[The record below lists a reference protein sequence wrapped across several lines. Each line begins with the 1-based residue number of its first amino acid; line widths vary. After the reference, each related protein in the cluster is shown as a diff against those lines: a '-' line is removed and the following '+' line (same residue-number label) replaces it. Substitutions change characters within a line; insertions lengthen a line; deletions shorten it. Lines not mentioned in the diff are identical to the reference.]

1 MKANETKAAVAAV
14 DSRQEAIAANWPSVN
29 ALAAPLVR
37 ELILQAKSL
46 RLGVERL
53 ENGCVVVDAGIAHRG
68 GLEAGLRIAQICM
81 GGLGRVVLQS
91 SGLARW
97 PSVLSVHCSDPVLA
111 CLGSQ
116 YAGWSL
122 AHGEG
127 KGSFQALGSGPGRAA
142 ACREDLFAELAY
154 RDLAESVC
162 LVLEV
167 DRKPPV
173 EIAAKIARDC
183 GVGPDQVT
191 LILTP
196 TRSLA
201 GTVQVVARVLE
212 VALHKAHA
220 LGFPLHHVVDG
231 TGAAPL
237 PPPAADFLT
246 AMGRTND
253 AILFGGRVQLFV
265 DCDDAQAERLAMN
278 LPSGASKDYGKPFA
292 HVFKDA
298 GNDFY
303 RIDPHLFA
311 PAVVAVTALKSG
323 RTFHAGAL
331 DEGLLESSFGGAD
344 A

>member
-1 MKANETKAAVAAV
+1 MNGAETKPAAIAHP
-14 DSRQEAIAANWPSVN
+14 RQQAIAANWPSVN

-37 ELILQAKSL
+37 ELILQAKAL
-46 RLGVERL
+46 RLNVERL
-53 ENGCVVVDAGIAHRG
+53 ANGCTVVDGGIACRG
-68 GLEAGLRIAQICM
+68 GLAGGLRIAEICM
-81 GGLGRVVLQS
+81 GGLGRVSLQA
-91 SGLARW
+91 SGPSRW
-97 PSVLSVHCSDPVLA
+97 PFQLSVHCSDPVLA

-127 KGSFQALGSGPGRAA
+127 KGGFHALGSGPGRAA
-142 ACREDLFAELAY
+142 ACREDLFAELSY

-167 DRKPPV
+167 DHKPPL
-173 EIAAKIARDC
+173 EIADKIARDC
-183 GVGPDQVT
+183 GVAPGQVT

-201 GTVQVVARVLE
+201 GTVQVVSRVLE

-220 LGFPLHHVVDG
+220 LGFPLHHLVDG
-231 TGAAPL
+231 AGAAPL

-253 AILFGGRVQLFV
+253 AILFGGKVQLFV
-265 DCDDAQAERLAMN
+265 DCDDREAERLATN
-278 LPSGASKDYGKPFA
+278 LPSSVSKDYGKPFA
-292 HVFKDA
+292 LVFKDA
-298 GNDFY
+298 QYDFY

-311 PAVVAVTALKSG
+311 PALVAVTALNSG
-323 RTFHAGAL
+323 RTFHAGAI
-331 DEGLLESSFGGAD
+331 DEKLLEASFGGGD
-344 A
+344 G

>member
-1 MKANETKAAVAAV
+1 MRPTDTHVPPASDPRQAAIGAH
-14 DSRQEAIAANWPSVN
+14 WPSVN
-29 ALAAPLVR
+29 AAAAPLVR
-37 ELILQAKSL
+37 ELVRQAGSL
-46 RLGVERL
+46 RLGVERMDD
-53 ENGCVVVDAGIAHRG
+53 GCLLIDAGIAVRG
-68 GLEAGLRIAQICM
+68 GLEAGLRIADICM
-81 GGLGRVVLQS
+81 GGIGHATLQPSRPGRWSAQV
-91 SGLARW
+91 
-97 PSVLSVHCSDPVLA
+97 SVHCSDPVLA

-122 AHGEG
+122 SHGEG
-127 KGSFQALGSGPGRAA
+127 KGGFSALGSGPARAA
-142 ACREDLFAELAY
+142 ACREDLFAELGY
-154 RDLAESVC
+154 RDIAEAVC

-167 DRKPPV
+167 DKKPPA
-173 EIAAKIARDC
+173 EIASKVAHDC
-183 GVGPDQVT
+183 GVAQDQLT

-231 TGAAPL
+231 VGAAPL
-237 PPPAADFLT
+237 PPPAANFLK

-265 DCDDAQAERLAMN
+265 DCDDDDAEQLARQ
-278 LPSGASKDYGKPFA
+278 LPSGNSRDYGKPFA
-292 HVFKDA
+292 RVFEEA

-311 PAVVAVTALKSG
+311 PASVAVSALKSG
-323 RTFHAGAL
+323 RTFHAGAIDEPLL
-331 DEGLLESSFGGAD
+331 DLSFGN
-344 A
+344 

>member
-1 MKANETKAAVAAV
+1 MKATDTKSTMTA
-14 DSRQEAIAANWPSVN
+14 DPRQQAIATNWPSVN

-37 ELILQAKSL
+37 ELILQAKNL

-53 ENGCVVVDAGIAHRG
+53 ENGCVVIDGGIACRG
-68 GLEAGLRIAQICM
+68 GLEAGLRIAEICM
-81 GGLGRVVLQS
+81 GGLGRVSLQA
-91 SGLARW
+91 SGITRW
-97 PSVLSVHCSDPVLA
+97 PWQLSVHSADPVLA

-142 ACREDLFAELAY
+142 ACREDLFAELSY
-154 RDLAESVC
+154 RDLAESAC

-167 DRKPPV
+167 DKQPPI
-173 EIAAKIARDC
+173 EITQKIARDC
-183 GVGPDQVT
+183 GIAPDQLT
-191 LILTP
+191 LVLTP

-220 LGFPLHHVVDG
+220 LGFPLHRVVDG
-231 TGAAPL
+231 AGAAPL
-237 PPPAADFLT
+237 PPPAANFLT

-253 AILFGGRVQLFV
+253 AILFGGKVQLFV
-265 DCDDAQAERLAMN
+265 DCDDGVAERLATN
-278 LPSGASKDYGKPFA
+278 LPSGVSKDYGKPFA
-292 HVFKDA
+292 RVFKEA
-298 GNDFY
+298 EYDFY

-311 PAVVAVTALKSG
+311 PAVVAVTAMKSG
-323 RTFHAGAL
+323 KTFHAGAI
-331 DEGLLESSFGGAD
+331 DEELLESSFGGGD

>member
-1 MKANETKAAVAAV
+1 MNAKQTNAAAVAV
-14 DSRQEAIAANWPSVN
+14 DPRQQAIAANWPSVN
-29 ALAAPLVR
+29 TLAAPLVH
-37 ELILQAKSL
+37 ELIMQAKNL
-46 RLGVERL
+46 RVGVERL
-53 ENGCVVVDAGIAHRG
+53 DNGCVVVDAGIECRG
-68 GLEAGLRIAQICM
+68 GLEAGLRITEICM
-81 GGLGRVVLQS
+81 GGLGRATLQPSGS
-91 SGLARW
+91 SRW
-97 PSVLSVHCSDPVLA
+97 PFQLTVHCSDPVLA

-122 AHGEG
+122 SHGEG
-127 KGSFQALGSGPGRAA
+127 KGKFHALGSCPGRAA
-142 ACREDLFAELAY
+142 ACREDLFAALSY

-162 LVLEV
+162 FVLEV
-167 DRKPPV
+167 DKKPPV
-173 EIAAKIARDC
+173 EIADKIARDC
-183 GVGPDQVT
+183 GVVPDRVT

-231 TGAAPL
+231 AGAAPL
-237 PPPAADFLT
+237 PPPAGDFLT

-265 DCDDAQAERLAMN
+265 DCDDAEADRLATN
-278 LPSGASKDYGKPFA
+278 LPSSVSKDYGKPFA
-292 HVFKDA
+292 QVFKDA
-298 GNDFY
+298 AYDFY

-323 RTFHAGAL
+323 KTFHAGIL
-331 DEGLLESSFGGAD
+331 NERLLEQSFGG
-344 A
+344 